1 MTKKLPVILAA
12 AAVAAL
18 ALVPAQRAAAQPVTV
33 RVDTP
38 EFGFRI
44 GMPVYPAPV
53 LVAPVPVHAPP
64 PSVYAPPRHSWLYPP
79 VVYAPP
85 PRVICRAATGVR
97 GTAPCLRGPA
107 LDPSGPSPWLL
118 PEVDHIR
125 GTVIVTM
132 GIVTEP
138 AR

>member
-18 ALVPAQRAAAQPVTV
+18 ALFPAQRAAAQPVTV

-53 LVAPVPVHAPP
+53 VVAPVPVYAPP
-64 PSVYAPPRHSWLYPP
+64 PMVYAPPPRVLYPP

-85 PRVICRAATGVR
+85 PRVIVAPRPVYVAPRTVYVAPRWTSPGHRR
-97 GTAPCLRGPA
+97 GYYQTEYPRHR
-107 LDPSGPSPWLL
+107 DS
-118 PEVDHIR
+118 DHGYR
-125 GTVIVTM
+125 Y
-132 GIVTEP
+132 
-138 AR
+138 